1 MFFLLISTT
10 QSFKS
15 KWIEW
20 SDIEALSQFCKISKS
35 EFCEF
40 SSKSENVLGMNV
52 WHRIKALFAAGQLCY
67 TTNFS
72 TKTQVFTK
80 LRAGKRKNPRNYE
93 SHTIEISKEKSK
105 PCFQNFC
112 LWERFLPIPSRQI
125 PVGSCAQEFSFP
137 LGALDSKSKLH
148 SGLKSNPK
156 NRLKDFSELQG
167 TLLWFGTG
175 RIIPLRLLQLLKHL
189 WCLKEI
195 WWALKTQSI
204 NQDG

>member
-1 MFFLLISTT
+1 MRQLRQNPTNVFLLISTSK
-10 QSFKS
+10 SFES

-93 SHTIEISKEKSK
+93 SHIIEIFKGNQS
-105 PCFQNFC
+105 
-112 LWERFLPIPSRQI
+112 
-125 PVGSCAQEFSFP
+125 PVFKISACE
-137 LGALDSKSKLH
+137 
-148 SGLKSNPK
+148 
-156 NRLKDFSELQG
+156 KDFCQFQAVRSVQLCKRV
-167 TLLWFGTG
+167 LLSLGSTQFKIKTA
-175 RIIPLRLLQLLKHL
+175 L
-189 WCLKEI
+189 WIKI
-195 WWALKTQSI
+195 KS
-204 NQDG
+204 

>member
-1 MFFLLISTT
+1 MRQLRQNPTNVFLLISTSK
-10 QSFKS
+10 SFES

-93 SHTIEISKEKSK
+93 SHIIEIFKEKSK

-125 PVGSCAQEFSFP
+125 RAAVQKSSP
-137 LGALDSKSKLH
+137 LPWEHSIQNQNCTLDQNQIIKT
-148 SGLKSNPK
+148 
-156 NRLKDFSELQG
+156 D
-167 TLLWFGTG
+167 W
-175 RIIPLRLLQLLKHL
+175 RI
-189 WCLKEI
+189 
-195 WWALKTQSI
+195 
-204 NQDG
+204 